1 MLDLLTEPRLCRF
14 CALAVVMRVPAL
26 SRRIG
31 ETRMEGRE
39 SKSGGSSPVRRSH
52 SSQVLSCAFRRPSAG
67 TRLPEETEQFIPN
80 RRLPGFVLR
89 ETERSKDGNQK
100 DKSAHRCTEFMTTVS
115 HKWFL
120 IKEHSLL
127 CTKPATFSDP
137 NLFFESVSFRRFALQ

>member
-1 MLDLLTEPRLCRF
+1 
-14 CALAVVMRVPAL
+14 MRIQAA
-26 SRRIG
+26 ICG
-31 ETRMEGRE
+31 NAT
-39 SKSGGSSPVRRSH
+39 
-52 SSQVLSCAFRRPSAG
+52 
-67 TRLPEETEQFIPN
+67 LPEETEQFIPN

-127 CTKPATFSDP
+127 CNQAY
-137 NLFFESVSFRRFALQ
+137 LY